1 MSNTIA
7 TATPD
12 GSSSGTTAPARTVI
26 VCLPINTDPQFLPA
40 LGHAR
45 LATAGYTVLGTVLRF
60 PAPGRR
66 ARKHLDVH
74 HGFTCAGPIGLLD
87 LDGMRRAAA
96 AAAAQTWQ
104 HWNYIVAGTP
114 IARPWW
120 VFADRYIA
128 DPARYP
134 IAQAQQDYLTQPRI
148 LAMRAFNALHHNA
161 LPTGELEALQQGLNT
176 YATLGQLAAVAADGL
191 ATADGCILIP
201 ASTRLDDQLTYLHHA
216 NHHLAA
222 LPANQPITAYAVTTP
237 AA

>member
-1 MSNTIA
+1 MPH

-12 GSSSGTTAPARTVI
+12 SSSPANPAPVRTVV
-26 VCLPINTDPQFLPA
+26 VCLPVNAEPQVLPA
-40 LGHAR
+40 LARAR

-60 PAPGRR
+60 PAPGRQ

-74 HGFTCAGPIGLLD
+74 QGFTCGGPVGLLD

-104 HWNYIVAGTP
+104 HWDYIVAGTP

-120 VFADRYIA
+120 VFADRHRA

-134 IAQAQQDYLTQPRI
+134 IARAQQDYLTQPRVM
-148 LAMRAFNALHHNA
+148 AMRAFNALHHNG

-176 YATLGQLAAVAADGL
+176 YATLGQLAAVAADGV
-191 ATADGCILIP
+191 ATLDGRVLTP
-201 ASTRLDDQLTYLHHA
+201 ASTRLDDQLVYLHQA

-222 LPANQPITAYAVTTP
+222 LSANQPITAYAVTG
-237 AA
+237 A

>member
-1 MSNTIA
+1 MPH
-7 TATPD
+7 TATTA
-12 GSSSGTTAPARTVI
+12 GSSPTSPAPARTVV
-26 VCLPINTDPQFLPA
+26 VCLPVNAEPQLLPA
-40 LGHAR
+40 LAHAR

-60 PAPGRR
+60 PAPGRQ

-74 HGFTCAGPIGLLD
+74 QGYTCGGPVGLLD

-114 IARPWW
+114 FARPWW
-120 VFADRYIA
+120 HFADRHRA

-134 IAQAQQDYLTQPRI
+134 VAQAQQDYLTQPRVM
-148 LAMRAFNALHHNA
+148 AMRAFNALHHNA

-176 YATLGQLAAVAADGL
+176 YATLGQLAAVAADGV
-191 ATADGCILIP
+191 ATLDGRVLTP
-201 ASTRLDDQLTYLHHA
+201 TSTRLDDQLTYLHHA

-222 LPANQPITAYAVTTP
+222 LSANQPITAYAVTG
-237 AA
+237 A